1 MLYRKTT
8 TAVSA
13 VILGV
18 MALLGSTAH
27 AQVDL
32 NAVRSA
38 ANPFPTVVFSRESLP
53 RTTRARGDTT
63 TYYEVRVPGSS
74 QVALNVR
81 SELGTLVPASG
92 GRSDGLGGVAVRY
105 DFTNLR
111 LDTALTAAAPDFFI
125 QSRDGAVD
133 YVTQNH
139 AGLGLRAGGT
149 ATQGTN
155 PQCDGRT
162 CAIFEISGQNAVG
175 GTDVPADAN
184 LLVTLWNKLSVAE
197 DGRGTIQVRTY
208 RSYDDALVAG
218 TMGLRSDT
226 GVKTLVHVASSV
238 TTRITAGTAAVAD
251 VAADPRFTNFAPA
264 GAKPLG
270 SISTILAGHYLA
282 DGSGVVTGL
291 SDVMDTENSG
301 IVITDTTQNLG
312 FGTFYL
318 ATSSA
323 CAGTGAAGVTVSDM
337 GDNAGNGVA
346 GVAAATMDVP
356 ARMLCVAPKNS
367 APANASAAVRAAA
380 PNLEIP
386 ATSLMAAVSY
396 AAVTGNA
403 FAATGM
409 TRPVGSIVR
418 NGATVQISYLSV
430 SDRVNQ
436 RIIITNRSGVDAEYE
451 LTNFYTEDGTEA
463 SGGEDAMGVVPMAS
477 SIVVLTRDA
486 VQFTGSRSRGSATL
500 AVTAPAG
507 MISVAT
513 TQVNLSDGSTDT
525 INYEVMGA
533 GQ

>member
-8 TAVSA
+8 TAISA

-18 MALLGSTAH
+18 MALLGVTAH

-53 RTTRARGDTT
+53 RTARVRGDTT
-63 TYYEVRVPGSS
+63 TYYETKVPSAS
-74 QVALNVR
+74 QGALTI
-81 SELGTLVPASG
+81 SAALGTLVPSKTPV
-92 GRSDGLGGVAVRY
+92 GRADGLGGVAVRF
-105 DFTNLR
+105 DLTNLR
-111 LDTALTAAAPDFFI
+111 FGIALTSDSLFVENADR
-125 QSRDGAVD
+125 SSNL
-133 YVTQNH
+133 VT
-139 AGLGLRAGGT
+139 AGDTGRGLRAGGT
-149 ATQGTN
+149 AAAGSNT
-155 PQCDGRT
+155 QCDGRT
-162 CAIFEISGQNAVG
+162 CAIFEIDSTSTTVD
-175 GTDVPADAN
+175 TPADT
-184 LLVTLWNKLSVAE
+184 LVTLALWNGHLHVAE
-197 DGRGTIQVRTY
+197 DGRGTVRVRTY
-208 RSYDDALVAG
+208 RSYDDALEAG
-218 TMGLRSDT
+218 SMGLRADT
-226 GVKTLVHVASSV
+226 GARTLVHVLSSV
-238 TTRITAGTAAVAD
+238 TTRIVPGTAAVAD

-264 GAKPLG
+264 GAKALG

-282 DGSGVVTGL
+282 DGSGIVTSLG
-291 SDVMDTENSG
+291 DVMDVENSG
-301 IVITDTTQNLG
+301 IVITDTTQSLG

-318 ATSSA
+318 ATSAA

-346 GVAAATMDVP
+346 GVAAATTAVP
-356 ARMLCVAPKNS
+356 ARHLCVAPKNS
-367 APANASAAVRAAA
+367 APATASAAVRAAA

-418 NGATVQISYLSV
+418 NGATVQISYLTV
-430 SDRVNQ
+430 SERVNQ
-436 RIIITNRSGVDAEYE
+436 RIIITNRSGADAEYE

-463 SGGEDAMGVVPMAS
+463 SAGEEAMGVVPMGS

-486 VQFTGSRSRGSATL
+486 VQFTGSRARGSATL

-507 MISVAT
+507 MISVAS
-513 TQVNLSDGSTDT
+513 TQVNNSDGSTDT